1 MKRLFTILCALAVC
15 AAAWGQG
22 RVSTRKH
29 TLKDFN
35 DKVIQVV
42 LTGNDLLDSGLRQEV
57 LNIWTASPFEFCTM
71 DRFEAL
77 KTSDQYYFLMAAES
91 RFKDEE
97 NPGITFLSLVKGGPE
112 AKDGL
117 SAMKEVISLPLMAAA
132 GGNGREL
139 VYLGPLIHAIQ
150 EYTLSAMES
159 EKVAYRMEPWF
170 NQNYSKFG
178 KMKQLYIA
186 DSDISESVSEKQM
199 ERFLDEDIHIV
210 SEEKADKAFTDGGF
224 NTLVGYVVA
233 PFTPQNGASYCYKML
248 FEADTHTLYYIH
260 KHKITEKSGVGFT
273 ADDLKRLARKR

>member
-1 MKRLFTILCALAVC
+1 MKKLFTILCALAVT
-15 AAAWGQG
+15 ATLWGQG
-22 RVSTRKH
+22 KINTRKYI
-29 TLKDFN
+29 LSDFN

-42 LTGNDLLDSGLRQEV
+42 LTGNDLIDSGLRQEV
-57 LNIWTASPFEFCTM
+57 VNIWTASPFEFCTM

-77 KTSDQYYFLMAAES
+77 KTSAQYYFLIAAES

-97 NPGITFLSLVKGGPE
+97 NPGITFLSLLKGGPQ
-112 AKDGL
+112 AKDGI
-117 SAMKEVISLPLMAAA
+117 SAMTEVISLPLMAAA

-139 VYLGPLIHAIQ
+139 VYLGPIIQAIQ

-159 EKVAYRMEPWF
+159 EKVAYGMEAWF

-178 KMKQLYIA
+178 KMKQLYL
-186 DSDISESVSEKQM
+186 KQM

-210 SEEKADKAFTDGGF
+210 SEADADKAFLEGGY

-233 PFTPQNGASYCYKML
+233 PFMPQNGASYCYKML
-248 FEADTHTLYYIH
+248 FEADTHTLYYIY
-260 KHKITEKSGVGFT
+260 KHKITEKSGVGFL